1 MIISKKGRC
10 IKIKNKIIAYGGAFN
25 PPLNS
30 HFSIA
35 EQVLNQFEE
44 VKKIV
49 FIPVNNNYKKSGLI
63 DAKHRF
69 NMIKLV
75 VEKNDKFEVS
85 NMDMNE
91 KRSLYTIETLENMQ
105 EKYPNDEICFLCGSD
120 NLKEINTW
128 KFGEKLISKYKI
140 IVAERDTDLIDDI
153 IKNDALLNCYK
164 KNIIKLKGD
173 IKFNFSSTYVRTQ
186 LKKRKCIRYLLPD
199 EVFYYI
205 KDNRL
210 YIN

>member
-1 MIISKKGRC
+1 MIISKKGEC
-10 IKIKNKIIAYGGAFN
+10 IEIKNKIVVYGGSFN

-35 EQVLNQFEE
+35 QQVLNQFED
-44 VKKIV
+44 VKKVI
-49 FIPVNNNYKKSGLI
+49 FIPVNNNYEKSELI

-75 VEKNDKFEVS
+75 TDKNDKFEVS
-85 NMDMNE
+85 NIDMKE
-91 KRSLYTIETLENMQ
+91 KRSLYTIETLEKVQ
-105 EKYPNDEICFLCGSD
+105 ERYPNYEICFLCGSD
-120 NLKEINTW
+120 NLKEINMW
-128 KFGEKLISKYKI
+128 KLGDKLISKYKI
-140 IVAERDTDLIDDI
+140 IVAERDTYLIDDI
-153 IKNDALLNCYK
+153 IKNDALLNYYK
-164 KNIIKLKGD
+164 ENIIKLNGD
-173 IKFNFSSTYVRTQ
+173 IIFNFNSTYVRDQ
-186 LKKRKCIRYLLPD
+186 LKKGKSVRYILPD